1 MWEVRDLQ
9 YIYNKKYK
17 LYKKHFFHVF
27 FRDVSQLF
35 VVSFENLSIELK
47 PQRLRTPFTHYLIIY
62 FRPLIN

>member
-1 MWEVRDLQ
+1 M
-9 YIYNKKYK
+9 
-17 LYKKHFFHVF
+17 F